1 MILESSQVGTGRS
14 LETCGETGLLAG
26 TWALGM
32 GSRGRGREGRE
43 IVSSSCTGPTHPCI
57 VPRLQGLLLGEGGEA
72 LGPWPVLPGPV
83 LCWGLV
89 SRRRRLEG

>member
-57 VPRLQGLLLGEGGEA
+57 VPRLQGLLLGGGELLV
-72 LGPWPVLPGPV
+72 LGPFSLVLSSAGV
-83 LCWGLV
+83 WFRDGGDW
-89 SRRRRLEG
+89 RGE